1 MFQIIKIS
9 NGYEIDFFRCEIIF
23 LPAPLNAEQP
33 RHQALLTPQKL
44 LRLISL
50 GHTDVLKKAVTDSAS
65 GSDSPAMPDMA
76 VREEKIQLAVEML
89 TCKACSE
96 KGSGGRHGPA
106 PELLVQRPS
115 DQVRIV
121 FLPDGELNSSV
132 KENYIPT
139 LQGVHPAATARW
151 RQASQ

>member
-1 MFQIIKIS
+1 MKLDFF
-9 NGYEIDFFRCEIIF
+9 GYEIDFFRCEIIF

-96 KGSGGRHGPA
+96 EGSEDVTVLLLNFSYSGPQTRS
-106 PELLVQRPS
+106 ELY
-115 DQVRIV
+115 
-121 FLPDGELNSSV
+121 SSPM
-132 KENYIPT
+132 EN
-139 LQGVHPAATARW
+139 
-151 RQASQ
+151 